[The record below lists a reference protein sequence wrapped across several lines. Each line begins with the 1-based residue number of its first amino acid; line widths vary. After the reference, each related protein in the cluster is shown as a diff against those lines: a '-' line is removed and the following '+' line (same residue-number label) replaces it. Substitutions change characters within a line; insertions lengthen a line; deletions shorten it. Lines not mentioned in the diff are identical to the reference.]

1 MAGERLTPLD
11 ATFLELEEA
20 DEAAHM
26 HIGAVMVFEAAPG
39 PPPHPRRA
47 AAAPRRAHRRA
58 APLPLPAVRDAH
70 GRLALAGLAPRSDVR
85 HRRARRL
92 RAAGRTRARD
102 ELLEWAA
109 GYWSERLDRQRPLW
123 DAQLVTGLEDGRW
136 AIATK
141 THHALVDGVG
151 ALDVAHILLDTSRRP
166 TGGLPMQAEPP
177 TTAGR
182 GELLTGAIRGSLY
195 AARHPGRLRDAFLQS
210 KAMAEL
216 IVRDELVSA
225 PRCSLNSP
233 ISPVRSYR
241 GVQAELSQLKQIKRK
256 LGGTVNDVVLAA
268 VTGGLRYLLVER
280 GDEVGSPGLRAMVP
294 VNTRTAVQHFGL
306 GNRISSL
313 FVHLPVMEPDPLRR
327 YQLIAGETAQ
337 LKSGDMADGAA
348 ELVAISGLAPPIL
361 HSVLAR
367 SLFATRLFNITV
379 TNVPGPQIPLFAFGA
394 QLEET
399 WPLVPLAADHSLGIA
414 VMSYDG
420 QVFLGLCADD
430 SFGDGA

>member
-1 MAGERLTPLD
+1 MGGRVLVGTTD
-11 ATFLELEEA
+11 
-20 DEAAHM
+20 
-26 HIGAVMVFEAAPG
+26 
-39 PPPHPRRA
+39 RR
-47 AAAPRRAHRRA
+47 
-58 APLPLPAVRDAH
+58 
-70 GRLALAGLAPRSDVR
+70 
-85 HRRARRL
+85 
-92 RAAGRTRARD
+92 
-102 ELLEWAA
+102 
-109 GYWSERLDRQRPLW
+109 RPLW

-166 TGGLPMQAEPP
+166 TGGLPMQAEPQ

-241 GVQAELSQLKQIKRK
+241 GVQAELSQLKQIKRE

-268 VTGGLRYLLVER
+268 VTGGLRSLLVGR
-280 GDEVGSPGLRAMVP
+280 GDEVGSPGLRAMIP

-327 YQLIAGETAQ
+327 YQLIAGRRHSSSRAIWRTARP
-337 LKSGDMADGAA
+337 SWW
-348 ELVAISGLAPPIL
+348 
-361 HSVLAR
+361 R
-367 SLFATRLFNITV
+367 SAGWPRRSS
-379 TNVPGPQIPLFAFGA
+379 IPCLRGRSSRRACS
-394 QLEET
+394 T
-399 WPLVPLAADHSLGIA
+399 SR
-414 VMSYDG
+414 
-420 QVFLGLCADD
+420 
-430 SFGDGA
+430 